1 MFFISI
7 SATKIL
13 IIVTIYGW
21 LSTAHC
27 HCLQLTAD
35 SYYLQPTT
43 NGLLFTAYTVN
54 CSLFTSYTVNWSLF
68 TANTVNCSLFI
79 AYTVNCSLFT
89 VYTVNCSHLLLLTV
103 YSLYC
108 QLLTVHS
115 LYCQLLT
122 ATAYSWLLTAYTTIL
137 KLMDFSR
144 KNMLQRKLKHNITCS
159 QFSKKGLARVRKLC
173 MQFKHPCYI
182 VNRFLFLSN
191 TTR

>member
-1 MFFISI
+1 MLLFTADCQLLTVTVYSWLPTPII
-7 SATKIL
+7 YNRLQMAYCLQL
-13 IIVTIYGW
+13 IQ
-21 LSTAHC
+21 STAHC
-27 HCLQLTAD
+27 LQLI
-35 SYYLQPTT
+35 
-43 NGLLFTAYTVN
+43 VN